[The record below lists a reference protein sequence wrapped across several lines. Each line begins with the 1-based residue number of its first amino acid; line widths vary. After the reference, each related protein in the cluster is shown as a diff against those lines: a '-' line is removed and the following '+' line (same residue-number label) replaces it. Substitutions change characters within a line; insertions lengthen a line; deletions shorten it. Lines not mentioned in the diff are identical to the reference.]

1 MVVGH
6 EVQFDASR
14 TRFIGGTISA
24 LLVSVGGIAS
34 PSHAASCGK
43 VTYMNGTVGPSV
55 CPNGKPNKRVKNA
68 YTRGTPAIMGLKSS
82 TARRYLIRVMCADT
96 QRPGN
101 PAIND
106 QIFDAIDLQTARY
119 D

>member
-1 MVVGH
+1 MVLGH
-6 EVQFDASR
+6 EVHFDASR
-14 TRFIGGTISA
+14 TRFIGGTIAA

-82 TARRYLIRVMCADT
+82 TTRKHLITAMCADT